1 MQRNEPSAC
10 NSPSM
15 LIVLWTQLYLI
26 SCTNFAVFLAKG
38 DCQKCAL
45 YEKKIKELQ
54 EQMRSKDVSLNEL
67 MKISMKMEK
76 QISQQVFL
84 LLAILAKSLVMKF
97 PVQQEID
104 TRSNMLQIY
113 IQNYSMRC
121 WEQCTLLRFR
131 FTLYRRK
138 EDVFQKN
145 WRHCENG
152 LLNGE
157 DLHCPRLHSHCS
169 VFVSIRFW
177 WWKRC
182 PFTVLRFQMN
192 FYENDRR
199 SHCFSKILLIP
210 LS

>member
-84 LLAILAKSLVMKF
+84 LLAILAVWWWNSLCSKKSTPDLICCKYTYKTIPCVA
-97 PVQQEID
+97 E
-104 TRSNMLQIY
+104 SNARFWDLDSHY
-113 IQNYSMRC
+113 IEEKRMYFKR
-121 WEQCTLLRFR
+121 T
-131 FTLYRRK
+131 
-138 EDVFQKN
+138 DVIVKMVYWMVKTCIAQGYIHTAPFSF
-145 WRHCENG
+145 
-152 LLNGE
+152 L
-157 DLHCPRLHSHCS
+157 S
-169 VFVSIRFW
+169 VFW

-210 LS
+210 SS